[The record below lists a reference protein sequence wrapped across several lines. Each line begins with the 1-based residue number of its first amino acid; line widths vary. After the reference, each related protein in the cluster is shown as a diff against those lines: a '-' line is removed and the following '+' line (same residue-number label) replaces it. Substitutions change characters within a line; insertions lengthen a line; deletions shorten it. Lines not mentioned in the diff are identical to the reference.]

1 MVNDTNSVILIVDDS
16 LGNIKILADMLKG
29 KNYQLQVA
37 RDGAAALKVA
47 AQRVPDLI
55 LLDVVMPELD
65 GYEVCRR
72 LKRQPETEE
81 TPIIFISALSD
92 VDDKMKGFEAGG
104 ADFITKPFQRA
115 EVFARVKT
123 HLKLKYAQEELKQRR
138 EHSEKWVQERTEE
151 LTAAKEMAEALNLAK
166 SEFLANM
173 SHEIRTPLHGIL
185 NYSDFG
191 IKNIEKATRDKLLTY
206 FKQIGVCGERLMQ
219 LLASILELASL
230 ETGRVK
236 YSKKS
241 YNVLPIINSVIAD
254 LYSEVRAKQLSV
266 ELTEPQS
273 EAKIFCDQMKIREV
287 FHQLLSNTVQFSSE
301 GKKITIRV
309 QEGHIETTGNPKVP
323 AIKIFF
329 IDQGIGIPQAEYR
342 NIFDSFIQ
350 SSKTKTGA
358 GGKGIGLA
366 ICRKIIEAHQ
376 GDIWA
381 EPNPEGVGSQF
392 IVVLPQKETV

>member
-1 MVNDTNSVILIVDDS
+1 MFNDTNSVILIVDDS
-16 LGNIKILADMLKG
+16 LGNIQILADMLKSN
-29 KNYQLQVA
+29 NYHIHVA
-37 RDGAAALKVA
+37 RDGATALKIA
-47 AQRVPDLI
+47 AQKIPDLI
-55 LLDVVMPELD
+55 LMDVVMPEMD

-72 LKRQPETEE
+72 LKRQPDTKE

-92 VDDKMKGFEAGG
+92 IDDKVKGFEAGG
-104 ADFITKPFQRA
+104 IDFITKPFQRA
-115 EVFARVKT
+115 EVFARINT
-123 HLKLKYAQEELKQRR
+123 HLKLKYAQEELKRSH
-138 EHSEKWVQERTEE
+138 EHLEKRVRERTAE
-151 LTAAKEMAEALNLAK
+151 LTTAKEMAQAANLAK
-166 SEFLANM
+166 SEFLSNM

-191 IKNIEKATRDKLLTY
+191 IRNIEKATRDKLLTY

-236 YSKKS
+236 YIKKH

-254 LYSEVRAKQLSV
+254 LYSDVRAKQLSV

-287 FHQLLSNTVQFSSE
+287 FHHILSNAVQFSSE
-301 GKKITIRV
+301 GKKITIRF
-309 QEGHIETTGNPKVP
+309 QEGQIETIDSTKVP
-323 AIKIFF
+323 SINIFF

-342 NIFDSFIQ
+342 NIFNSFIQ

-366 ICRKIIEAHQ
+366 ICRKITEAHQ

-381 EPNPEGVGSQF
+381 EPNPEGAGSQF
-392 IVVLPQKETV
+392 VVALPKKEII

>member
-55 LLDVVMPELD
+55 LLDVVMPEMD

-115 EVFARVKT
+115 EVFARVNT

-309 QEGHIETTGNPKVP
+309 QEGPIETTGNPKVP

>member
-1 MVNDTNSVILIVDDS
+1 MVNDTNSLILIVDDS
-16 LGNIKILADMLKG
+16 LGNLQILADMLRS
-29 KNYQLQVA
+29 KNYHLQVA
-37 RDGAAALKVA
+37 RDGIAALEVA
-47 AQRVPDLI
+47 AQRAPDLI
-55 LLDVVMPELD
+55 LMDVVMPEMD

-72 LKRQPETEE
+72 LKRQPGTKE

-92 VDDKMKGFEAGG
+92 IDDKLKGFEAGG
-104 ADFITKPFQRA
+104 VDFITKPFQRA
-115 EVFARVKT
+115 EVFARINT
-123 HLKLKYAQEELKQRR
+123 HLKLKYAQEELKRHR
-138 EHSEKWVQERTEE
+138 EHLEKRVQERTAE
-151 LTAAKEMAEALNLAK
+151 LKIAKEMAEAANLAK

-191 IKNIEKATRDKLLTY
+191 IRNIEKATRDKFLTY
-206 FKQIGVCGERLMQ
+206 FKQIGICGERLMQ

-236 YSKKS
+236 YKKKQ
-241 YNVLPIINSVIAD
+241 YDTLPIINSVIAD

-266 ELTEPQS
+266 ELTEPLS
-273 EAKIFCDQMKIREV
+273 EEKIFCDQMKIREV
-287 FHQLLSNTVQFSSE
+287 FHHLISNAVQFSPE

-309 QEGHIETTGNPKVP
+309 QKGQIETTDNTKIP
-323 AIKIFF
+323 AVKIFF
-329 IDQGIGIPQAEYR
+329 IDQGIGIPLAECQ

-366 ICRKIIEAHQ
+366 ICRKIIEGHQ

-381 EPNPEGVGSQF
+381 EQNPSGSGSQF
-392 IVVLPQKETV
+392 IVALPVEEII